1 MVTEPA
7 AKPEAKKR
15 EQSAIKFA
23 VYSLVDALAAARA
36 VHEKG
41 GGRATNDQLAA
52 YMKYKSAQNGA
63 YLELVASGRTYGLI
77 TSEGGQLV
85 LTDRARS
92 ILMPIYPETAR
103 SAMVDAFL
111 AVPLFKA
118 VYDEYHGKE
127 LPPEFGLKNALR
139 TRFGVVPGRTD
150 KAYRALME
158 SAEQAG
164 FFDVKGSRTQLII
177 PNIQAPPRSTD
188 RDSHQGELVEDR
200 SDASGGGGSGGGGGG
215 GGGGGD
221 DGNRPPAAKTQDD
234 LRNEYV
240 SALIDVFREKGAK
253 GEIDDALMGRI
264 EKLLGLPQ

>member
-1 MVTEPA
+1 MATEPVA
-7 AKPEAKKR
+7 KAEAKPR
-15 EQSAIKFA
+15 GLSATKFA
-23 VYSLVDALAAARA
+23 VYSIADALGAAKAI
-36 VHEKG
+36 HEQG
-41 GGRATNDQLAA
+41 GGRATNEQLAA
-52 YMKYKSAQNGA
+52 YLRYKSANNGA
-63 YLELVASGRTYGLI
+63 YLELVASSRAYGLI
-77 TSEGGQLV
+77 ASEGGQLV
-85 LTDRARS
+85 LTERAQS

-118 VYDEYHGKE
+118 VYEEHRGRE
-127 LPPEFGLKNALR
+127 IPPEFGLKNLLR
-139 TRFGVVPGRTD
+139 THYGILPGRVH

-164 FFDVKGSRTQLII
+164 FFEVKGSRTQLII
-177 PNIQAPPRSTD
+177 PNIQAPRRTTD
-188 RDSHQGELVEDR
+188 RDPYKGELTQDR
-200 SDASGGGGSGGGGGG
+200 ANTSTNEGS

-221 DGNRPPAAKTQDD
+221 DGGRPPTVKTQDE

-240 SALIDVFREKGAK
+240 SALIEVFKEKGAK